1 MSNLITRITID
12 VHHDRMTAEENKL
25 FDMLV
30 GAETLKLPNM
40 GAQSILMEALQNGRA
55 DVKLEV
61 KQGPVA

>member
-1 MSNLITRITID
+1 MAKITRITID
-12 VHHDRMTAEENKL
+12 VCHDRMTEEDNKL
-25 FDMLV
+25 FDRFV

>member
-1 MSNLITRITID
+1 MTKVTRITID
-12 VHHDRMTAEENKL
+12 VCHDRMTAEENKL
-25 FDMLV
+25 FDRFV